1 MIINHTPDGIVVTGK
16 AIRFGILV
24 ATLIGGILG
33 GVIAAVRFID
43 RAQDTVPR
51 QEFIEHVRADSSFHI
66 GQNIH
71 DTFQDS
77 LISQQSRDSH
87 GLTCYVWR
95 NPLPFC
101 RDQVGQPVRP

>member
-1 MIINHTPDGIVVTGK
+1 MIINRTPEGIVVTGK
-16 AIRFGILV
+16 SLRFGIALSIF
-24 ATLIGGILG
+24 IGGLFG
-33 GVIAAVRFID
+33 GIIAAVRFID
-43 RAQDTVPR
+43 RAQDSVPMPV
-51 QEFIEHVRADSSFHI
+51 FVEHVRADSGFHAA
-66 GQNIH
+66 QNIH

-77 LISQQSRDSH
+77 LIAQQSRDSH